1 MPRGF
6 GRRGGGMSHERGT
19 GRRGSGKSYG
29 PGRPENCICPSCNTI
44 LSHQQGRPCFQIKCP
59 NCGTYLVRQFVVP
72 ETFKRSMEGG
82 PDVAPKIDIDLC
94 TGCKKCMDVCPTRAI
109 SIINKKAVLSS
120 DLCNGC
126 RACVSVCPVEAIK

>member
-1 MPRGF
+1 
-6 GRRGGGMSHERGT
+6 
-19 GRRGSGKSYG
+19 
-29 PGRPENCICPSCNTI
+29 
-44 LSHQQGRPCFQIKCP
+44 
-59 NCGTYLVRQFVVP
+59 VP